1 MEYAAVRAVKGVK
14 FGYES
19 CAGTVQVLSMF
30 RSMVNEAIR
39 ICLTENIRGRLN
51 LRNRIYRE
59 FMDGHGVASCY
70 PYSVA
75 EVAWSIVKKH
85 RRWQRTPVARH
96 PMMKLDA
103 SAFTI
108 QDGILSLAFGPG
120 RNGQRISIRLKFGAY
135 QRTFLEDASLRKGSV
150 TITEHTVVVA
160 FSKEIAPAMP
170 VSKVAFDINEKSL
183 VSSDGDRYDL
193 SEIAR
198 LQTEYGSRRASFQQ
212 RHNEDVRLVK
222 KVSKRSR
229 QRARIRQRVH
239 AVANTVVKKA
249 SDSGQA
255 IVMEKLT
262 HIRKSKRK
270 GNGNGRTIRRRISR
284 WPFSMMQKAIEYKA
298 AWAGVRVQYVSP
310 SYTSKKCSICGRINR
325 RLGAEKAWQ
334 CPCGVMHDRDYNA
347 ARNIW
352 SRSNPVCLP
361 VTRCRS
367 GRPMRL

>member
-39 ICLTENIRGRLN
+39 ICLTENIRGRFN

-160 FSKEIAPAMP
+160 FPKEIAPAMP

-229 QRARIRQRVH
+229 QRARIGQRSGNRH
-239 AVANTVVKKA
+239 GETDTHTQIKEEGQREWQNNKEAHQQVALLDDA
-249 SDSGQA
+249 
-255 IVMEKLT
+255 E
-262 HIRKSKRK
+262 
-270 GNGNGRTIRRRISR
+270 GN
-284 WPFSMMQKAIEYKA
+284 
-298 AWAGVRVQYVSP
+298 RVQGGV
-310 SYTSKKCSICGRINR
+310 GRRTRAVRQPVIHFKEMLN
-325 RLGAEKAWQ
+325 LWQDQPKA
-334 CPCGVMHDRDYNA
+334 
-347 ARNIW
+347 
-352 SRSNPVCLP
+352 RS
-361 VTRCRS
+361 
-367 GRPMRL
+367 